1 MSSFR
6 LKLIVIM
13 VIAVGIA
20 VISLV
25 SFSEIMLEGF
35 CAKKRWIP
43 SDTASMPY
51 CGR

>member
-25 SFSEIMLEGF
+25 SFSEMQPSF
-35 CAKKRWIP
+35 CLLRQ
-43 SDTASMPY
+43 T
-51 CGR
+51 R